1 MAMVTELNEQERD
14 KESTTFFFDWV
25 AFQVFCEQ
33 RDCFWNLAGPGPCVL
48 PRSLLSELRS
58 RPSKSKGNT
67 KMHASHFELFIICD
81 LSPHVFNT
89 QSV

>member
-1 MAMVTELNEQERD
+1 MVAELLMAMVTELNEQERD

-48 PRSLLSELRS
+48 RLASFSSLGVAESSEQIEGQYKNARKPLR
-58 RPSKSKGNT
+58 
-67 KMHASHFELFIICD
+67 IIYY
-81 LSPHVFNT
+81 L
-89 QSV
+89 